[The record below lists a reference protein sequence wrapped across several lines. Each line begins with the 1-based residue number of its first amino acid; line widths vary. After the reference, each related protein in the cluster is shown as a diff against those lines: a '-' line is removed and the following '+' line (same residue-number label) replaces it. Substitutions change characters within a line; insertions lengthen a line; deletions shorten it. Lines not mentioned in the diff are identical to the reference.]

1 MELFDASGNPTPRW
15 QDAERLLAEFEA
27 DLDRTAQVCAA
38 LARLRLLEPFAIQ
51 VLAEDRTQVK
61 LDGMHRVS
69 EARLRDLKAAS
80 HKMLVAKDVMGLV
93 YAHLHSLENFTRLA
107 ARRKQA
113 GDKG

>member
-1 MELFDASGNPTPRW
+1 M
-15 QDAERLLAEFEA
+15 
-27 DLDRTAQVCAA
+27 CAT
-38 LARLRLLEPFAIQ
+38 LARMQLLEPFTIQ
-51 VLAEDRTQVK
+51 VLAEDRSQVK

-80 HKMLVAKDVMGLV
+80 HKMLVAKGIMGLV

-113 GDKG
+113 GDRG